1 MTEFYLH
8 NYDSA
13 PEQSKPLLEKSKA
26 AFGSIPNL
34 HAVMAEAP
42 SALAAYQELHNLF
55 LNTSLTDEEKT
66 VIWQAINV
74 EHECHY
80 CIPAHSLIAHV
91 MNVSD
96 ALNQALVE
104 KNPLPNRR
112 LEVLREVTLEIVR
125 NRGHIAA
132 SALENFFDEGYTKQN
147 LLEIIVGVAQKVMSN
162 YTNHIADTPIDG
174 RFKEFV

>member
-1 MTEFYLH
+1 MTKFPLH
-8 NYDSA
+8 SYDSA

-42 SALAAYQELHNLF
+42 TALAAYQELHNLF

-80 CIPAHSLIAHV
+80 CIPAHSLIAQV
-91 MNVSD
+91 MNVPS
-96 ALNQALVE
+96 ALNQALV
-104 KNPLPNRR
+104 KKTVLPNRR
-112 LEVLREVTLEIVR
+112 LEVLREITLEIVR

-132 SALENFFDEGYTKQN
+132 STLENFYDEGYTKQN

-162 YTNHIADTPIDG
+162 YTNHIADTPIDE
-174 RFKEFV
+174 RFQAFV

>member
-1 MTEFYLH
+1 MTEFHLH
-8 NYDSA
+8 SYGSA
-13 PEQSKPLLEKSKA
+13 PEQSRPLLEKSKL

-91 MNVSD
+91 MNVPA

-104 KNPLPNRR
+104 QTPLPNRR
-112 LEVLREVTLEIVR
+112 LEVLREITLEIVR
-125 NRGHIAA
+125 NRGHIA
-132 SALENFFDEGYTKQN
+132 SSTLENFFNEGYTKQN

-162 YTNHIADTPIDG
+162 YTNHIADTPIDK
-174 RFKEFV
+174 RFQEFV

>member
-91 MNVSD
+91 MKVPA

-112 LEVLREVTLEIVR
+112 LEVLREFTLEIVR
-125 NRGHIAA
+125 NRGHIA
-132 SALENFFDEGYTKQN
+132 SSTLESFFHEGYTKQN

-162 YTNHIADTPIDG
+162 YTNHIADTPIDK

>member
-1 MTEFYLH
+1 MTEFHLH
-8 NYDSA
+8 SYDSA

-80 CIPAHSLIAHV
+80 CIPAHSLIAQV
-91 MNVSD
+91 MNVPS
-96 ALNQALVE
+96 ALNQALV
-104 KNPLPNRR
+104 KKTSLPNRH
-112 LEVLREVTLEIVR
+112 LEVLREITLEIVR
-125 NRGHIAA
+125 NRGHIAP
-132 SALENFFDEGYTKQN
+132 STLESFYGEGYTKQN

-162 YTNHIADTPIDG
+162 YTNHIADTPIDE
-174 RFKEFV
+174 RFQAFV

>member
-1 MTEFYLH
+1 MTKFHLH
-8 NYDSA
+8 SYDSA
-13 PEQSKPLLEKSKA
+13 PEQSKPLLEKSKV

-91 MNVSD
+91 MKVPA
-96 ALNQALVE
+96 ALNQSLVE
-104 KNPLPNRR
+104 QTPLPNRR
-112 LEVLREVTLEIVR
+112 LEVLREITLEIVR
-125 NRGHIAA
+125 NRGHIA
-132 SALENFFDEGYTKQN
+132 SSTLENFFNEGYTKQN

-162 YTNHIADTPIDG
+162 YTNHIADTPIDK
-174 RFKEFV
+174 RFQEFV